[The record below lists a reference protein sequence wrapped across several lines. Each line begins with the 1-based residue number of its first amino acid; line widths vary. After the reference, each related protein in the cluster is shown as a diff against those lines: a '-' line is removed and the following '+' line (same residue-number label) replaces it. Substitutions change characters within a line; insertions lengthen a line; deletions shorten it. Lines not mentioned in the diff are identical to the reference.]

1 MAWSFLVKKNK
12 DGNEP
17 TPAEAQLA
25 PVEGE
30 TSPTTLQKKRK
41 EKKPRFKGVLALA
54 ENRSR
59 WMLFVTIQ
67 LLCVTTVFTQLG
79 ITSFSFPNGLKVYA
93 VTALLLIAITAI
105 LLGTREAF
113 FAGLIT
119 GLALY
124 FHSRLMP
131 LDIYELKYVSAYSI
145 LVFAIT
151 GSLLGS
157 FFSLALR
164 NNPTGVRRIIYLGI
178 ACLAASVL
186 FTSLFVVGALIK
198 AFIDR
203 FTMGLIVASSE
214 VDIATASNSEI
225 EAVLSESF
233 SSDFVDIVGDT
244 AVSRLGSLRFQMA
257 LDAVLMLLA
266 VAACDKASR
275 VLLGRVDEMGI
286 RALFSIWLYLVVL
299 ASFSIVSALS
309 FVSITLG
316 ERQRAQEA
324 ISEDL
329 AYLCAQLS
337 DYDERSVAFAWYAS
351 RYGVSLESIDTSTF
365 TEQEKTYYDTLQG
378 VGKVLRGYDAS
389 RNGLAVVVLED
400 WLLEC
405 NDSRIVIED
414 LSTNAGLEESSST
427 FVQDVFSD
435 DITLAISHSLI
446 TGEPQRVVYGDA
458 VIVKAADGT
467 PITHGNDIGYLQA
480 KDVNGLTV
488 VIIQPS
494 SIVFARRATTM
505 LWMRFISSLL
515 LLEVFVLTIDLL
527 TRVVINPVRKI
538 NATLSDITGGNL
550 QARVE
555 VRGTSE
561 FRELSEGI
569 NETVDA
575 LNGWIAE
582 AETRMAAELAAAK
595 AIQES
600 ALPSTFPAFPDI
612 PHFDLYANMN
622 PAREVG
628 GDFYDFFLVGD
639 NCTADQGK
647 LGFVMADVSG
657 KGIPASLFMMKAK
670 TQLRDYL
677 VGGMEL
683 GAAVAAANDQLCDG
697 NDAGMFV
704 TAWVGVLDYAT
715 GHIDYV
721 NAGHNPPLL
730 KDASGSWIWLKQ
742 KSGLPLGLYEGMPYR
757 THSVDCHTGDKL
769 LLYTDGVSEA
779 MNREDKLYGEERLE
793 KVANESTQLPP
804 KGIVDAVRTDVDR
817 FADGAEQADDITIML
832 LEIGSPSD
840 IAAQIVVSARLDQ
853 LSRVH
858 ELVHA
863 ELERL
868 QCPERAR
875 EQLDIAVE
883 ELFVNVCSYAYPDAT
898 PENPGDALIHC
909 TCTIDPPSITIDI
922 VDRGIPFDP
931 LAKPDAVTPKD
942 IQDVPIG
949 GLGILMA
956 KRSVDEMNYK
966 RVGGSNILT
975 IVKRW

>member
-1 MAWSFLVKKNK
+1 MAE
-12 DGNEP
+12 G
-17 TPAEAQLA
+17 QLA
-25 PVEGE
+25 PAEEVS
-30 TSPTTLQKKRK
+30 SPATKPAKRRK
-41 EKKPRFKGVLALA
+41 EKKPRYRGVLAQTD
-54 ENRSR
+54 NRSR
-59 WMLFVTIQ
+59 WMVLAVIM
-67 LLCVTTVFTQLG
+67 LLCVTTIFTQLG
-79 ITSFSFPNGLKVYA
+79 IVSLALPNGFMVYGISALAPIA
-93 VTALLLIAITAI
+93 VTAI
-105 LLGTREAF
+105 LLGRREAF
-113 FAGLIT
+113 FVGLVS
-119 GLALY
+119 GVALY
-124 FHSRLMP
+124 LHSRIMP
-131 LDIYELKYVSAYSI
+131 LDIYELKYVSVYTI
-145 LVFAIT
+145 FVFALT
-151 GSLLGS
+151 GSLLGWM
-157 FFSLALR
+157 FGFALR
-164 NNPTGVRRIIYLGI
+164 NNPTGIRRVVYIGI
-178 ACLAASVL
+178 ACVVASVF
-186 FTSLFVVGALIK
+186 FTSFFVLGAVIK

-203 FTMGLIVASSE
+203 IVTGILVASSG
-214 VDIATASNSEI
+214 VDVATAS
-225 EAVLSESF
+225 EAELNELVENAF
-233 SSDFVDIVGDT
+233 SLDLVDVVGDT
-244 AVSRLGSLRFQMA
+244 AVSRLGSLRIQEAFDA
-257 LDAVLMLLA
+257 LLMLFSA
-266 VAACDKASR
+266 AACDKVSR
-275 VLLGRVDEMGI
+275 LILDKMDEMGI
-286 RALFSIWLYLVVL
+286 RPLFSMWLFLVVL

-309 FVSITLG
+309 VVSITGG
-316 ERQRAQEA
+316 ERERAEDA

-329 AYLCAQLS
+329 DYLCSQLAN
-337 DYDERSVAFAWYAS
+337 YDDRSVAFAWFGS
-351 RYGVSLESIDTSTF
+351 RVGTRLDSIDVNTLS
-365 TEQEKTYYDTLQG
+365 EEEKYYYDTLQG
-378 VGKVLRGYDAS
+378 VGKVLSGYDVG
-389 RNGLAVVVLED
+389 RNGLAAVILED

-405 NDSRIVIED
+405 NDPRIVIE
-414 LSTNAGLEESSST
+414 GLATGSQLETISDT
-427 FVQDVFSD
+427 YVTDVFSD
-435 DITLAISHSLI
+435 DVLLAITQSLQ
-446 TGEPQRVVYGDA
+446 TGEVQWVVYGDA
-458 VIVKAADGT
+458 VIAKAEDGT
-467 PITHGNDIGYLQA
+467 PITSGNDIGFLQA

-494 SIVFARRATTM
+494 SLTFARRATTM
-505 LWMRFISSLL
+505 RWTRFMSSLL
-515 LLEVFVLTIDLL
+515 LLEVFALTIDLL
-527 TRVVINPVRKI
+527 GRVVIRPVRKI
-538 NATLSDITGGNL
+538 NETLSEITGGNL

-555 VRGTSE
+555 VSGTSE

-600 ALPSTFPAFPDI
+600 ALPRNFPAFPDI

-639 NCTADQGK
+639 DCTTDQGK

-657 KGIPASLFMMKAK
+657 KGVPASLFMMKAK

-730 KDASGSWIWLKQ
+730 LGAEGWTWLKQ
-742 KSGLPLGLYEGMPYR
+742 KSGLPLGLYDGMPYR
-757 THSVDCHTGDKL
+757 AHSVDCHTGYKL

-779 MNREDKLYGEERLE
+779 MNKQEELYGEERLE
-793 KVANESTQLPP
+793 KVANEISQLPP
-804 KGIVDAVRTDVDR
+804 KGIVDAVREDVAL

-840 IAAQIVVSARLDQ
+840 IAAQIVVDAS
-853 LSRVH
+853 LSELARVH

-898 PENPGDALIHC
+898 PENPGQSLVHC
-909 TCTIDPPSITIDI
+909 TCTAEPPSITIDI

-942 IQDVPIG
+942 IADVPIG

-956 KRSVDEMNYK
+956 KRSVDEMTYN